1 MSDQSQQSTPQSQPL
16 VAPNTRSIK
25 FRLTQAL
32 FWFGLLPL
40 VPIYMI
46 VMIFDALFGSAERA
60 HQMALTL
67 DETGNALLGG
77 AANQT
82 FSARTGDAWIQGKR
96 WGKIVGPVI
105 DFFFGKGHCLSNVD
119 LPESELSPE
128 QIAQVN
134 AADAEYGYTPTY
146 TDEQK

>member
-1 MSDQSQQSTPQSQPL
+1 MSDQTSQPTPESQPL
-16 VAPNTRSIK
+16 VASNTGSIG

-32 FWFGLLPL
+32 FWLVLLPI

-46 VMIFDALFGSAERA
+46 VMIFMALFGSAERA
-60 HQMALTL
+60 HNMALTL

-96 WGKIVGPVI
+96 WGKIVGPII

-119 LPESELSPE
+119 LPESELTAE
-128 QIAQVN
+128 QIAEVN
-134 AADAEYGYTPTY
+134 AADAEYGDTPTY
-146 TDEQK
+146 PDAQ